1 MRPAKDGSKDEG
13 DGFCY
18 CWPSSFYSIF
28 IIAVKDDKYCLLLDP
43 SIYLFQVQYRLIIL
57 TTLSAGGFHFIYI
70 NRKINKHTEK

>member
-28 IIAVKDDKYCLLLDP
+28 IIAVK
-43 SIYLFQVQYRLIIL
+43 IIL
-57 TTLSAGGFHFIYI
+57 TTLSARGFHFIYI